1 MKLRKEILH
10 LRERKKKKTRK
21 MEIEITRK
29 NKDGEL
35 GECFELLIA
44 FIFVKMN
51 LSKNLKVA

>member
-1 MKLRKEILH
+1 
-10 LRERKKKKTRK
+10 